1 MASMTLFGTTIQL
14 ANLDVLASTTYDFQ
28 ATAGGGLSVGSSPVG
43 QFTTGN
49 GVEQFDVALSQV
61 ASPVFGLQ
69 EGLSPY
75 LHQAPDA
82 FAQPLVELA
91 DLGGS
96 SCDDEISFGGV
107 GYCADL
113 DLVPTVDPGCTQA
126 AVTYALS
133 GIEAESVLVRAFPAE
148 EGTTPDGDTSLEG
161 VLEAAG
167 PAPSGEVGV
176 GCLASGL
183 TYHIV
188 LDAVGDDRG
197 ILASADVTVP

>member
-1 MASMTLFGTTIQL
+1 M
-14 ANLDVLASTTYDFQ
+14 
-28 ATAGGGLSVGSSPVG
+28 
-43 QFTTGN
+43 
-49 GVEQFDVALSQV
+49 
-61 ASPVFGLQ
+61 
-69 EGLSPY
+69 
-75 LHQAPDA
+75 
-82 FAQPLVELA
+82 
-91 DLGGS
+91 
-96 SCDDEISFGGV
+96 

-113 DLVPTVDPGCTQA
+113 GAIPPADGGCTQA

-133 GIEAESVLVRAFPAE
+133 GIDADSVLVRAFPTE
-148 EGTTPDGDTSLEG
+148 EGTTTDGDTSLEG

-197 ILASADVTVP
+197 ILASADVTIP